1 MGARR
6 WEDIS
11 DELEEAL
18 DDLYAA
24 HLIVTQVMGRY
35 KKECPQMWEALA
47 RPMREMTRILEAV
60 EDSRDGLD
68 AVHERGLRLG
78 ELAEKYGWEA

>member
-18 DDLYAA
+18 DDLYAT

-47 RPMREMTRILEAV
+47 RHAGNDTHSRGRRRFTRRAGC
-60 EDSRDGLD
+60 STRAGP
-68 AVHERGLRLG
+68 
-78 ELAEKYGWEA
+78 